1 MDQKFT
7 SSGVM
12 HQKRMLRPFT
22 VADAPQIDLGAT
34 IAYQPEQLRIG
45 YCLQGD
51 LEAIAISSISPT
63 PQRRDELWKTTCFEF
78 FLGVIHS
85 PEYWEFNLSATGDW
99 NVYHFQDYRQGM
111 QVESKI
117 ATLPFTVEQRENELL
132 VMLALDLSQLELS
145 IHSQSNLQL
154 SVTAVI
160 QHQSSTR
167 QSSTSQSSTCSYWAS
182 HHPAQEADF
191 HDRRGFTILLKDW
204 VT

>member
-1 MDQKFT
+1 MDQQFMPPEFMPP
-7 SSGVM
+7 GFILQELVL
-12 HQKRMLRPFT
+12 QPFT
-22 VADAPQIDLGAT
+22 MPDAPQIDFVAT
-34 IAYQPEQLRIG
+34 IAHQTEQLLIC

-51 LEAIAISSISPT
+51 LDAIAIPAPSPAS
-63 PQRRDELWKTTCFEF
+63 QRRDELWKTTCFEF
-78 FLGVIHS
+78 FLGVPHS

-117 ATLPFTVEQRENELL
+117 ATLPFTVERRENELL

-145 IHSQSNLQL
+145 IDSQSSLQL

-160 QHQSSTR
+160 QR
-167 QSSTSQSSTCSYWAS
+167 QSGDCSYWAV

-191 HDRRGFTILLKDW
+191 HDRRGFTILLEDS